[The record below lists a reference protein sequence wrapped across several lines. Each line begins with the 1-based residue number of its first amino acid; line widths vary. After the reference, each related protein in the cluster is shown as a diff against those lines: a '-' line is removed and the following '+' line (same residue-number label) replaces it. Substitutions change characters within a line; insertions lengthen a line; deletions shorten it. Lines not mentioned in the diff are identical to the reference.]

1 MIEARKERRRQR
13 QRMAVTAFNAFTM
26 LPHSCDI
33 TIDTLKS
40 SIVFP
45 SMMRFGCSHNIF
57 TVAVA
62 VAAIAAV
69 PVAAHNCTTRTTV
82 YKQIYTQTHTHTYT
96 LTHAPLV
103 QPVHVVFRIPYSA
116 LYKRNARGSPTINCK
131 TNVLSSRS
139 VFWCHFLNKILPT
152 RRREE
157 KKNKLL
163 SCAHR
168 DPYWE

>member
-82 YKQIYTQTHTHTYT
+82 YKQIYTQTHTHTHIHWH
-96 LTHAPLV
+96 THHLYNQSMWSFAF
-103 QPVHVVFRIPYSA
+103 HIAHYINAMHEVV
-116 LYKRNARGSPTINCK
+116 
-131 TNVLSSRS
+131 
-139 VFWCHFLNKILPT
+139 LPSIAKQT
-152 RRREE
+152 FYHQEVC
-157 KKNKLL
+157 
-163 SCAHR
+163 SGVTF
-168 DPYWE
+168 